1 MWREGDFRTSSA
13 QSGPKYHFFLTCGVS
28 INENQP
34 VVRLQSVLIAC
45 LCAIPAIA
53 GEGLWPYNQFPKDT
67 VKQKLGFE
75 VEPAFLDRLRL
86 ASVKLAGGSGSFVS
100 PAGLLLTTRQLAA
113 DCLSGLSTS
122 QHDYFRDG
130 FQATAPAAELPC
142 PGLDAS
148 VLLTTED

>member
-34 VVRLQSVLIAC
+34 VVRLQSFLIAC

-67 VKQKLGFE
+67 VKQKHGFE
-75 VEPAFLDRLRL
+75 ADAAFLDHLRL

-100 PAGLLLTTRQLAA
+100 PTGLLLTTRQLVA
-113 DCLSGLSTS
+113 DCLSGLSTP

-130 FQATAPAAELPC
+130 FPAGGPAPETAC
-142 PGLDAS
+142 PGMEAS
-148 VLLTTED
+148 VLLK

>member
-1 MWREGDFRTSSA
+1 MWHEGEIPAAGA
-13 QSGPKYHFFLTCGVS
+13 QSGPKYHYPLTRPMS

-34 VVRLQSVLIAC
+34 VVTFKSVIFKSVILKSVILKSFLVVC
-45 LCAIPAIA
+45 LWAIPASA

-113 DCLSGLSTS
+113 DCLSALSTP
-122 QHDYFRDG
+122 QHDYY
-130 FQATAPAAELPC
+130 
-142 PGLDAS
+142 
-148 VLLTTED
+148 